1 MKKISTISIF
11 VLAVCAFCIVLM
23 RSCGG
28 TEKVPEP
35 TYTAPPVTVQ
45 PTTPPA
51 MTETP
56 TPVVLTTPEP
66 VEMDIWTTDN
76 VNLRRYADSGSDIM
90 TLIPTG
96 TMIHRLYYPNGQWVR
111 VRYEELEGYVCVDY
125 VSSTAPVAEST
136 PAPTDSPAATATP
149 VEEGFD
155 VTPCYDFIYTTDSV
169 NLRRGP
175 GTDYDVA
182 GSVEKD
188 TCLERTGTTANG
200 WSRIL
205 YNSVGY
211 FINSEFVTTIPP
223 VIEEPTQE
231 PVGPVGPVEPT
242 EPEPTSPTPTPTV
255 TSGGSGQFS
264 SDTGVALN
272 MIVYWTAAPAA
283 DGNFDLTVSASLL
296 SGPLSATQFPDNLCF
311 NIGGNTFF
319 KTAPAITIDEGMIE
333 TPLGSQTVTVP
344 AGNVPINVSWSFQGT
359 YSGKQIGYLTA
370 GTNLYLK

>member
-28 TEKVPEP
+28 SEPIPEP
-35 TYTAPPVTVQ
+35 TYTPPAVTVQ
-45 PTTPPA
+45 PTTPP

-56 TPVVLTTPEP
+56 TPVALTTPEP

-76 VNLRRYADSGSDIM
+76 VNLRRYADSDSDIM

-125 VSSTAPVAEST
+125 VSNTEPVPEAS
-136 PAPTDSPAATATP
+136 AQPTDSPEVTAAP

-175 GTDYDVA
+175 GTEYDVA
-182 GSVEKD
+182 GSVDKNTRLD
-188 TCLERTGTTANG
+188 RTGFTANG
-200 WSRIL
+200 WSRVL
-205 YNSVGY
+205 FNSVGY
-211 FINSEFVTTIPP
+211 FVSNDFVTTAPP
-223 VIEEPTQE
+223 VVEEPA
-231 PVGPVGPVEPT
+231 VGPVEPV
-242 EPEPTSPTPTPTV
+242 EPEPTPLSPTPTVIST
-255 TSGGSGQFS
+255 GSGQFS

-272 MIVYWTAAPAA
+272 LIVYWTTTPTD
-283 DGNFDLTVSASLL
+283 DGNFELTVSASLL

-311 NIGGNTFF
+311 NIGGNTYY
-319 KTAPAITIDEGMIE
+319 KTAPAIAIDEGMFE

-344 AGNVPINVSWSFQGT
+344 AGYVPINVSWSFQGT

-370 GTNLYLK
+370 ATNLYLQ